1 MTGQLLTS
9 FKNSVAMGS
18 YQATATTIP
27 NLINELRYSSGCAGS
42 FSLGTAYTLS
52 GVTIPTGWYNFLYI
66 PHRSGG
72 VNGQANGDNTNYGSL
87 LLSGMTVS
95 GCYIVRYSSSSIA
108 EVRNVYQ
115 DNNSTYPDA
124 IKNITRSGTTFTATR
139 YSGST
144 FTFTQ
149 QDNNTTYGVAS
160 TSANGLM
167 SSADKTKLNKFVPA
181 SNVAAV
187 DFQQNNN
194 GIVMVFTYTN
204 GVREGIEFWYN
215 SGDIAITRC
224 PKGGTWAN
232 VKVNKA

>member
-1 MTGQLLTS
+1 MVKSIDRSGTT
-9 FKNSVAMGS
+9 FTAKNS
-18 YQATATTIP
+18 
-27 NLINELRYSSGCAGS
+27 SGT
-42 FSLGTAYTLS
+42 SLFTFT
-52 GVTIPTGWYNFLYI
+52 
-66 PHRSGG
+66 
-72 VNGQANGDNTNYGSL
+72 Q
-87 LLSGMTVS
+87 
-95 GCYIVRYSSSSIA
+95 
-108 EVRNVYQ
+108 Q
-115 DNNSTYPDA
+115 DNNNTYPDA
-124 IKNITRSGTTFTATR
+124 IKNITRSGTTFTATK

-204 GVREGIEFWYN
+204 GVREGIEF
-215 SGDIAITRC
+215 
-224 PKGGTWAN
+224 
-232 VKVNKA
+232 